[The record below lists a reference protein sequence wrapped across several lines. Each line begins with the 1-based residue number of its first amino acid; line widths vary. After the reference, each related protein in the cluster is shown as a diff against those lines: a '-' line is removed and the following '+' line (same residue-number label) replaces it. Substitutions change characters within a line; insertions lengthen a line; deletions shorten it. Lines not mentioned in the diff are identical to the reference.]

1 MIFDDTSSKALK
13 KYLSHHLEPICDA
26 DPAVL
31 ADYIIALLQN
41 DKSSQDLRQTCIDQL
56 DDFLK
61 EETIGFVDKLFN
73 SLYNKEYLGE
83 SSSTNDNKKK
93 AYDHSSDKNDFSSAK
108 SGVRKREENYRRYP
122 ERASS
127 NRDDDRDSKNK
138 RFRDDRNFKRRRDEP
153 EEEYRSNK
161 IPRNNLIGNN
171 QNLPGNGNG
180 YASASGRWINE
191 WSGNGMSAPVNDRYD
206 DRRLRAGRVG
216 TVGSRGG
223 SVMINR
229 AGYPENRPTGR
240 RQRCRDYDE
249 KGYCMRGDLCPFDHG
264 ADRIVV
270 DDVQLNRPYDI
281 MPPITSALSGPVGL
295 IGGPPRPPFYLTAP
309 AVRGQFEL
317 DPGFSSQT
325 SRSMT
330 PTADAYDPERAT
342 LSRPEELLTSKSL
355 EQNEVVEGQTE
366 EGSVN
371 ETTAITLT
379 PTPPVAAFLDAS
391 LQQQS
396 AHINVSGAGTTF
408 RGRAQRIPNEFCNL
422 DKVNE
427 FFKKFGIITNINVD
441 VTNQKAII
449 QFNSNQDAQKAYNS
463 PEPIFGNRFVKVYWF
478 KEKEEQQNSAGTKQ
492 PFATSKQ
499 EATAAAPVSTESS
512 AILEIQKQRE
522 QLIRRQIEES
532 KRLMELSKKKTGDPK
547 SREELLKTLNK
558 VGEGIKKD
566 TSVPVLKPITSST
579 PFSKSL
585 MEEKEREQLDREL
598 DILSKINETGGPL
611 DSPSVK
617 GSTTE
622 ASLQTNPEAIQNDP
636 SEISITNNLGDSIY
650 RGRGRASIF
659 YGRARGWPR
668 VRGGG
673 AIRSY
678 KLDNRSSKLL
688 IKDFPADSIEALK
701 TYFQQ
706 FGEIES
712 FVNVEDDKGVIAHFK
727 NRKDAEQALVKGSN
741 IPNVGVVQ
749 MTWHSETNS
758 AVQPEVTNSTTVVE
772 NSESQPIVTNTE
784 VKTETTTSTTFNEAT
799 TETNEKNN
807 FEKDDDDER
816 ERSWK
821 LARRGQALQINITG
835 AIGLQDVLKS
845 NLGPKGTIKMLVD
858 GAGNIKIT
866 KDGKVLLSEMQ
877 IQNPTAAMIARAATA
892 QDEITG
898 DGTTSIVLLVGE
910 LMKQAERYI
919 SEGLHPRVVTEVTK
933 SIDRELLVNVA
944 RSSLRTKV
952 QSTLA
957 DKLTEA
963 VVDAVLAIKRD
974 NQPIDLHMVEVMKM
988 QHKTAT
994 DSRLIRGLVLDHGA
1008 RHPDMPRRVE
1018 DAYILTLNVS
1028 LEYEKSEINS
1038 GFFYSSAD
1046 QREKLVESERKF
1058 TDEKVKKIVELKKQV
1073 CGDSKKG
1080 FVVINQK
1087 GIDPLSLD
1095 LLCKNGILALRRAK
1109 RRNMERLQLV
1119 CGGVAQN
1126 SVDDLTP
1133 DVLGHAGLIYE
1144 HTLGEEKYTFVE
1156 DVKDPKSVT
1165 ILIKGPNAHTI
1176 TQINDAVRDGL
1187 RAVKNAI
1194 EDDSVVPGAGAFQVA
1209 LSAHLTKFKDSV
1221 KGRAKMGVQAFAD
1234 AMLIIPK
1241 VLAQNGGFDAQDII
1255 VSLQEEYAS
1264 GHVVGVDLN
1273 TGETLDPVQE
1283 GIWDNY
1289 RVIRHMLHSCSVI
1302 ASNFLLVDEM
1312 MRAGRSS
1319 LKNDNIAN

>member
-1 MIFDDTSSKALK
+1 
-13 KYLSHHLEPICDA
+13 
-26 DPAVL
+26 
-31 ADYIIALLQN
+31 
-41 DKSSQDLRQTCIDQL
+41 
-56 DDFLK
+56 
-61 EETIGFVDKLFN
+61 
-73 SLYNKEYLGE
+73 
-83 SSSTNDNKKK
+83 
-93 AYDHSSDKNDFSSAK
+93 
-108 SGVRKREENYRRYP
+108 
-122 ERASS
+122 
-127 NRDDDRDSKNK
+127 
-138 RFRDDRNFKRRRDEP
+138 DRNFKRRRDEP

-558 VGEGIKKD
+558 
-566 TSVPVLKPITSST
+566 
-579 PFSKSL
+579 
-585 MEEKEREQLDREL
+585 
-598 DILSKINETGGPL
+598 
-611 DSPSVK
+611 
-617 GSTTE
+617 
-622 ASLQTNPEAIQNDP
+622 
-636 SEISITNNLGDSIY
+636 
-650 RGRGRASIF
+650 
-659 YGRARGWPR
+659 
-668 VRGGG
+668 
-673 AIRSY
+673 
-678 KLDNRSSKLL
+678 
-688 IKDFPADSIEALK
+688 
-701 TYFQQ
+701 
-706 FGEIES
+706 
-712 FVNVEDDKGVIAHFK
+712 
-727 NRKDAEQALVKGSN
+727 
-741 IPNVGVVQ
+741 
-749 MTWHSETNS
+749 
-758 AVQPEVTNSTTVVE
+758 
-772 NSESQPIVTNTE
+772 
-784 VKTETTTSTTFNEAT
+784 
-799 TETNEKNN
+799 
-807 FEKDDDDER
+807 
-816 ERSWK
+816 
-821 LARRGQALQINITG
+821 
-835 AIGLQDVLKS
+835 
-845 NLGPKGTIKMLVD
+845 
-858 GAGNIKIT
+858 
-866 KDGKVLLSEMQ
+866 
-877 IQNPTAAMIARAATA
+877 
-892 QDEITG
+892 
-898 DGTTSIVLLVGE
+898 
-910 LMKQAERYI
+910 
-919 SEGLHPRVVTEVTK
+919 
-933 SIDRELLVNVA
+933 
-944 RSSLRTKV
+944 
-952 QSTLA
+952 
-957 DKLTEA
+957 
-963 VVDAVLAIKRD
+963 
-974 NQPIDLHMVEVMKM
+974 
-988 QHKTAT
+988 
-994 DSRLIRGLVLDHGA
+994 
-1008 RHPDMPRRVE
+1008 
-1018 DAYILTLNVS
+1018 
-1028 LEYEKSEINS
+1028 
-1038 GFFYSSAD
+1038 
-1046 QREKLVESERKF
+1046 
-1058 TDEKVKKIVELKKQV
+1058 
-1073 CGDSKKG
+1073 
-1080 FVVINQK
+1080 
-1087 GIDPLSLD
+1087 
-1095 LLCKNGILALRRAK
+1095 
-1109 RRNMERLQLV
+1109 
-1119 CGGVAQN
+1119 
-1126 SVDDLTP
+1126 
-1133 DVLGHAGLIYE
+1133 
-1144 HTLGEEKYTFVE
+1144 
-1156 DVKDPKSVT
+1156 
-1165 ILIKGPNAHTI
+1165 
-1176 TQINDAVRDGL
+1176 
-1187 RAVKNAI
+1187 
-1194 EDDSVVPGAGAFQVA
+1194 
-1209 LSAHLTKFKDSV
+1209 
-1221 KGRAKMGVQAFAD
+1221 
-1234 AMLIIPK
+1234 
-1241 VLAQNGGFDAQDII
+1241 
-1255 VSLQEEYAS
+1255 
-1264 GHVVGVDLN
+1264 
-1273 TGETLDPVQE
+1273 
-1283 GIWDNY
+1283 
-1289 RVIRHMLHSCSVI
+1289 
-1302 ASNFLLVDEM
+1302 
-1312 MRAGRSS
+1312 
-1319 LKNDNIAN
+1319 